1 MRCGCVCAQ
10 MESRRRKA
18 QCPSVVLALTV
29 LPSPLTDLLLLAA
42 ELIYM
47 HKYIFFPYAIFDF
60 VGVVHFICT

>member
-1 MRCGCVCAQ
+1 M
-10 MESRRRKA
+10 

-47 HKYIFFPYAIFDF
+47 HKYIFFP
-60 VGVVHFICT
+60 